1 MESKSIN
8 QEKLVEIIKKA
19 LAKIKAKK
27 ELENSQVK

>member
-1 MESKSIN
+1 MKSKLIN
-8 QEKLVEIIKKA
+8 QEQLVEMIKKA